1 MARKMNKYR
10 KDMQEWE
17 EALKKIMSDV
27 DLEQVWDWSGG
38 DDGGWLFEIAEAYEE
53 KVRLENEDKLT
64 LH

>member
-1 MARKMNKYR
+1 
-10 KDMQEWE
+10 
-17 EALKKIMSDV
+17 MSDV

-38 DDGGWLFEIAEAYEE
+38 DDGWLFEIAEAYEE

>member
-1 MARKMNKYR
+1 MNKYR

-17 EALKKIMSDV
+17 KALKKIMSDV
-27 DLEQVWDWSGG
+27 DLEQVWEWSGG
-38 DDGGWLFEIAEAYEE
+38 NDACLFEIAEAYEE